1 MNTSEIKKLLD
12 TFYNGETNTGEEQIL
27 MDYFKGEDVAE
38 ELMDER
44 DIFLGIYQA
53 DSIDVPSSLES
64 KLNNLIDE
72 LEEKGAKGTKP
83 LQTKRRLMTWIGS
96 AAASIAILISVGLYL
111 NNRPETVV
119 EPPLAYQQ
127 DNNPEQLSE
136 EDRKA
141 VQEAEEALMLLSSK
155 FNKGV
160 KQMAV
165 VSDNI
170 EKTNEI
176 LNKTFNRKKDK
187 ES

>member
-1 MNTSEIKKLLD
+1 MNTNEIKKLLD
-12 TFYNGETNTGEEQIL
+12 TFYNGETNSEEEQIL
-27 MDYFKGEDVAE
+27 KDYFNGENVAE
-38 ELMDER
+38 ELMDEKE
-44 DIFLGIYQA
+44 IFLGMYQA
-53 DSIDVPSSLES
+53 DQVEVPSSLES

-72 LEEKGAKGTKP
+72 LEEKETKEIKP
-83 LQTKRRLMTWIGS
+83 QQSKRRLMTWVGS
-96 AAASIAILISVGLYL
+96 AAASVAILISVGLYL
-111 NNRPETVV
+111 NNRPETVDT
-119 EPPLAYQQ
+119 PLAHQQ
-127 DNNPEQLSE
+127 DGDQQQLSE
-136 EDRKA
+136 EDKKA